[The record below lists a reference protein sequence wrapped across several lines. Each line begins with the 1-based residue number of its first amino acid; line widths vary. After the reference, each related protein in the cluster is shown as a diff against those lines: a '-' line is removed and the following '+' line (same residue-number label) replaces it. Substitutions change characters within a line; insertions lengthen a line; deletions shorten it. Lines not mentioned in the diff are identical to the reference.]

1 MPRTRLNANFCQDVL
16 ALFPRLNL
24 QDYTEVDQVLET
36 DDYRVRVHWFPANP
50 THSDPTMREPL
61 LEVVATRKNPPAAVR
76 KSRAYIYRSGTGNDI
91 HPEFGTTG
99 WRFHMV

>member
-1 MPRTRLNANFCQDVL
+1 MPRTRLNENFCQDVL

-24 QDYTEVDQVLET
+24 QDFTEVDQVLET
-36 DDYRVRVHWFPANP
+36 DDYRIRVHWFLA
-50 THSDPTMREPL
+50 TTMFPDPL
-61 LEVVATRKNPPAAVR
+61 LEVVATKKKPQGRE

-91 HPEFGTTG
+91 HPEFGTSG